1 MSRLKKKLRLLL
13 IGRNPAIGRLL
24 QKNLSDTPHGVPS
37 AAAAAP
43 LLKEGKIDVLF
54 IEASTL
60 GKSLTDN
67 LKEIVAKNRHVP
79 ILVIADTWNEQDAL
93 GAIESGAQDSLV
105 KDQISSP
112 FIWRAVHYAL
122 GRQRIRMSHQRS
134 REQMAAIVENSE
146 DAIFRR
152 EMNGNIQTWN
162 TGAEKLF
169 GYTKEEILGK
179 SVQRLVPA
187 DKQDEFLAI
196 ADNLK
201 RGNGLYHVET
211 IRLHKNGTRIPVSL
225 SISQIKSPEAQVIG
239 VSVIARD
246 ISERNRVIEE
256 LKESERR
263 FRQMAENIR
272 EVFWMTDIKKNKM
285 IYISPG
291 YEEIWGRTCQSL
303 YSSPQTWVDA
313 ISPDDRDRVLN
324 SAMTNQVAGKYN
336 EEYKIIRPD
345 GSVRWI
351 WDRAFPVKDSNGKVY
366 RVVGIAEDITE
377 VRAAHAALQE
387 EEGRLRLILE
397 QIPAIVWSVDK
408 DFVIT
413 SSIGLGLK
421 ALGLK
426 AGELVGKTLWEY
438 LGTNDPDHPTVAAIT
453 RAMNGETVSLDLEYK
468 GIYFQ
473 SRFQPLKNKK
483 DQITGAAAVS
493 LNVTDRK
500 MLEDQFR
507 QAQKMEAVGQLAGGV
522 AHDFNNILNIIIGYS
537 DMLSAS
543 AGEDATS
550 LEDIEEIRKAAK
562 RAAGLT
568 HQLLAFSRQQALQPR
583 VLNLNEEI
591 DDLEKMLARLVG
603 EDIHWEL
610 SLAPDLWVV
619 RADPG
624 QVQQVLI
631 NLAVNARDAM
641 PKGGRFTIKTH
652 NSTFYEASSHS
663 DVPPGEYVTMV
674 VSDTGVGMDTET
686 KARAFEP
693 FYTTK
698 EKGKG
703 TGLGLSLVYGVVRQ
717 SNGYI
722 TIDSEINKGTSF
734 TIYLPK
740 TDEPLKKEA
749 NAREPLRLNGKLETI
764 LVVEDEIP
772 VQRLVSRIL
781 SKNGFKVLLASNGEE
796 ALGLVDNHGAE
807 LTMILTDIVLPD
819 IRGDEIAKRILVKF
833 PELKILYMSGYV
845 DRDFG
850 DFNVDESVAFLQK
863 PFSPDA
869 LTLKVRSILNSR

>member
-1 MSRLKKKLRLLL
+1 
-13 IGRNPAIGRLL
+13 
-24 QKNLSDTPHGVPS
+24 
-37 AAAAAP
+37 
-43 LLKEGKIDVLF
+43 
-54 IEASTL
+54 
-60 GKSLTDN
+60 
-67 LKEIVAKNRHVP
+67 
-79 ILVIADTWNEQDAL
+79 
-93 GAIESGAQDSLV
+93 
-105 KDQISSP
+105 
-112 FIWRAVHYAL
+112 
-122 GRQRIRMSHQRS
+122 
-134 REQMAAIVENSE
+134 
-146 DAIFRR
+146 
-152 EMNGNIQTWN
+152 
-162 TGAEKLF
+162 
-169 GYTKEEILGK
+169 
-179 SVQRLVPA
+179 
-187 DKQDEFLAI
+187 
-196 ADNLK
+196 
-201 RGNGLYHVET
+201 
-211 IRLHKNGTRIPVSL
+211 
-225 SISQIKSPEAQVIG
+225 
-239 VSVIARD
+239 
-246 ISERNRVIEE
+246 
-256 LKESERR
+256 
-263 FRQMAENIR
+263 MAENIR

-377 VRAAHAALQE
+377 VKAAHAALQE

-674 VSDTGVGMDTET
+674 VSDTGIGMDTET

-740 TDEPLKKEA
+740 TDEPLKKEV

-781 SKNGFKVLLASNGEE
+781 SKNGFNVLLASNGEE
-796 ALGLVDNHGAE
+796 ALGLVAHHGAE
-807 LTMILTDIVLPD
+807 LTLLLTDIVLPD
-819 IRGDEIAKRILVKF
+819 IRGDEVAKRVLKQY
-833 PELKILYMSGYV
+833 PELKVLYMSGYV

-850 DFNVDESVAFLQK
+850 EFNIDETVAFLQK

-869 LTLKVRSILNSR
+869 LTSKVRTLLDSR